1 VTAFFIAALNAR
13 AVADGVV
20 KPNTLDALLHDLGI
34 YAHLLCETAH
44 RDTQPAHPLQALLQL
59 RFANHQYHRSSFFAP
74 YEIMAKQTFV
84 AGIVRFTRRGVD

>member
-1 VTAFFIAALNAR
+1 
-13 AVADGVV
+13 
-20 KPNTLDALLHDLGI
+20 
-34 YAHLLCETAH
+34 
-44 RDTQPAHPLQALLQL
+44 LLQL